1 MHILRELALS
11 GPWFGYLVPTC
22 QRRPWEDDRPAAM
35 VAPHPFCHQEP
46 RVTEAEAAAPSDA
59 ALRDAKAAA
68 RKTARAKRA
77 GLANPEAPARLA
89 EALLAGYAPPTGAI
103 IAGYW
108 PMGDEMDPRPLMLA
122 LASRGHPLALPVTPP
137 RGQPLAFRAWAPGA
151 ALRAGP
157 MGTSEPAEGAAL
169 RPDILLVPLLAFD
182 RAGRRLGYGGGY
194 YDRTLATLPGAKA
207 IGIAYA
213 GQELPEVPAGPQ
225 DMRLPLVATEAGVII
240 CGDPV

>member
-1 MHILRELALS
+1 
-11 GPWFGYLVPTC
+11 
-22 QRRPWEDDRPAAM
+22 M

-46 RVTEAEAAAPSDA
+46 RVTEAQAAASDDVLQA
-59 ALRDAKAAA
+59 AKAAA
-68 RKTARAKRA
+68 RKIARARRA
-77 GLANPEAPARLA
+77 GLANAEAPARLA
-89 EALLAGYAPPTGAI
+89 AALLAGHTPPKGAI

-108 PMGDEMDPRPLMLA
+108 PMGGEMDPRPLMLA
-122 LASRGHPLALPVTPP
+122 LASRGHALALPITPP

-151 ALRAGP
+151 ALSPGP
-157 MGTSEPAEGAAL
+157 MGTSEPVGGDEL

-194 YDRTLATLPGAKA
+194 YDRTLAALPGAKA

-213 GQELPEVPAGPQ
+213 GQEMPEVPAGPQ
-225 DMRLPLVATEAGVII
+225 DFRLPLIATEAGVIV

>member
-1 MHILRELALS
+1 
-11 GPWFGYLVPTC
+11 
-22 QRRPWEDDRPAAM
+22 M
-35 VAPHPFCHQEP
+35 VAPHPLCQQEP
-46 RVTEAEAAAPSDA
+46 RVTEAPAAASDT

-68 RKTARAKRA
+68 RKLARIRRA
-77 GLANPEAPARLA
+77 ALINADAPMRLA
-89 EALLAGYAPPTGAI
+89 EALLAHHTPAPGVI

-108 PMGDEMDPRPLMLA
+108 PMGDEMDPRALMLA
-122 LASRGHPLALPVTPP
+122 LAAGGHRLALPVTPP
-137 RGQPLAFRAWAPGA
+137 RGQPLTFRAWAPGA

-157 MGTSEPAEGAAL
+157 MGISEPISGDEL

-194 YDRTLATLPGAKA
+194 YDRTLAALPGAKA

-213 GQELPEVPAGPQ
+213 GQEMPEVPAGPQ
-225 DMRLPLVATEAGVII
+225 DFRLPLIATEAGVIL

>member
-1 MHILRELALS
+1 
-11 GPWFGYLVPTC
+11 
-22 QRRPWEDDRPAAM
+22 M

-46 RVTEAEAAAPSDA
+46 RVTEAPAAASDVVLQA
-59 ALRDAKAAA
+59 AKAAA
-68 RKTARAKRA
+68 RKLARSKRA
-77 GLANPEAPARLA
+77 GLANAAAPARLA
-89 EALLAGYAPPTGAI
+89 ETVLAHYAPPPGAI

-122 LASRGHPLALPVTPP
+122 LAARGHVLALPVTPP
-137 RGQPLAFRAWAPGA
+137 RGQPLSFRAWTPGA

-157 MGTSEPAEGAAL
+157 MGTSEPFSDDEL
-169 RPDILLVPLLAFD
+169 RPDTLLVPLLAFD

-194 YDRTLATLPGAKA
+194 YDRTLAALPGAKA

-213 GQELPEVPAGPQ
+213 GQEMAEVPAGPQ
-225 DMRLPLVATEAGVII
+225 DFRLPLVATEAGVIV

>member
-1 MHILRELALS
+1 
-11 GPWFGYLVPTC
+11 
-22 QRRPWEDDRPAAM
+22 M
-35 VAPHPFCHQEP
+35 VAPHPLCQQEP
-46 RVTEAEAAAPSDA
+46 RVTEAPAAASDT

-68 RKTARAKRA
+68 RKLARIRRA
-77 GLANPEAPARLA
+77 ALINADAPMRLA
-89 EALLAGYAPPTGAI
+89 EALLAHHTPAPGVI

-108 PMGDEMDPRPLMLA
+108 PMGDEMDPHPLMLA
-122 LASRGHPLALPVTPP
+122 LAAGGHALALPVTPP
-137 RGQPLAFRAWAPGA
+137 RGQPLTFRAWAPGA

-157 MGTSEPAEGAAL
+157 MGISEPISGDEL

-194 YDRTLATLPGAKA
+194 YDRTLAALPGAKA

-213 GQELPEVPAGPQ
+213 GQEMPEVPAGPQ
-225 DMRLPLVATEAGVII
+225 DFRLPLIATEAGVIL